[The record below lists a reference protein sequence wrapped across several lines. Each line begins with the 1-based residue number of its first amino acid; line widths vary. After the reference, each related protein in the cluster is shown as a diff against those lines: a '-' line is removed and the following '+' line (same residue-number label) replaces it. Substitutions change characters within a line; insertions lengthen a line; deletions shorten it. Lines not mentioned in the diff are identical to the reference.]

1 VIVNHML
8 LAEPAEELLVPH
20 ASASRP
26 TMNRPRPR
34 RLDGSGSGRAVAV
47 PSPESVTSTRSE
59 PSVISTVT
67 WKGVRACSTAFIAS
81 SDTITDTAS
90 RCSSVTE
97 PIAARTNRRAA
108 GTELASGAKAWAVFT
123 G

>member
-1 VIVNHML
+1 
-8 LAEPAEELLVPH
+8 VP
-20 ASASRP
+20 P
-26 TMNRPRPR
+26 
-34 RLDGSGSGRAVAV
+34 
-47 PSPESVTSTRSE
+47 PESVISTRSE

-67 WKGVRACSTAFIAS
+67 WKRVRACSTAFIAS

-90 RCSSVTE
+90 CCSAVTE

-108 GTELASGAKAWAVFT
+108 GIEPTSGANVRAVFT

>member
-1 VIVNHML
+1 VIVNHTL
-8 LAEPAEELLVPH
+8 LAAPTDELVPH
-20 ASASRP
+20 ASESRS

-34 RLDGSGSGRAVAV
+34 RLVAVGSGWAAAV

-59 PSVISTVT
+59 PPVISAVT
-67 WKGVRACSTAFIAS
+67 WKRVRACSTAFIAS

-108 GTELASGAKAWAVFT
+108 GTELASGANVWAVFM